1 MKLNNNFIIIAG
13 ITLALASC
21 DLDKFPEGQY
31 VSDEQKENII
41 ESRPNL
47 ITAEANAMAARLNF
61 FGTISDDLNT
71 YHSDYG
77 VPAVSLQLESGGQ
90 DIVASTSGYNWF
102 SRSQNYADRD
112 YADASGAEFIWKIF
126 YNHMKAANDLLKLI
140 DANTEDA
147 DLQRYRGQ
155 ALAARAYDYLN
166 LVQCFQFTY
175 AGHESA
181 LAVPIVTETK
191 TDEELQ
197 NNPRATVGQVYEQIM
212 NDLNQA
218 AELLAGFDAGSNKDQ
233 IDEAVVYGLRARA
246 NLLMQNWA
254 AAAEDADK
262 AIQGGT
268 PQSLQEVSTPTFN
281 SATASS
287 WLWGILI
294 SPDNEVVTTG
304 IINWPSHLC
313 SFTGNG
319 YTTLTGTFRSV
330 SSSLYEQI
338 PDTDIR
344 KQWFIS
350 PDTTS
355 TLVDNETV
363 NGTPVIEY
371 FGLTPYVN
379 TKFGAYQS
387 VFGNTTNSSDWP
399 LMRVEEMYLIK
410 AEAEAMSGNLGAGKS
425 TLESF
430 VQTYRNLS
438 FISHATSAEELQD
451 EVWLQR
457 RMELWGEGFA
467 LFDILRLK
475 KPIVRKGT
483 NYPASVQFNLDPE
496 SQIMIYRIPQCE
508 METNEG
514 ITDEDNNPA
523 AERPTL

>member
-1 MKLNNNFIIIAG
+1 MKLNNKYIMTAG
-13 ITLALASC
+13 IVLALASC

-31 VSDEQKENII
+31 VSDEQKENIV

-61 FGTISDDLNT
+61 YGTISDDATT
-71 YHSDYG
+71 YHSDFG
-77 VPAVSLQLESGGQ
+77 VPAVALQLESGGQ
-90 DIVASTSGYNWF
+90 DIVSSTSGYNWF
-102 SRSQNYADRD
+102 NRSQNYADRD

-126 YNHMKAANDLLKLI
+126 YNHMKAANDLLNLI
-140 DANTEDA
+140 DPSTEDT
-147 DLQRYRGQ
+147 DMQRYRGQ

-181 LAVPIVTETK
+181 LAVPIVTETM
-191 TDEELQ
+191 TGEELQ
-197 NNPRATVGQVYEQIM
+197 SNPRATVQQVYDQIM
-212 NDLNQA
+212 NDLDRA
-218 AELLAGFDAGSNKDQ
+218 AELLADFDAGDKKDQ

-246 NLLMQNWA
+246 NLLMQNWSA
-254 AAAEDADK
+254 AATDADK
-262 AIQGGT
+262 AIQGGV
-268 PQSLQEVSTPTFN
+268 PQTLQEVSTPTFN
-281 SATASS
+281 SATAGS
-287 WLWGILI
+287 WLWGVLI
-294 SPDNEVVTTG
+294 SPDNDVVTTG

-330 SSSLYEQI
+330 SSALYDQI

-355 TLVDNETV
+355 TLVDNKTV
-363 NGTPVIEY
+363 DGTPVIEY

-379 TKFGAYQS
+379 TKFGAYQD
-387 VFGNTTNSSDWP
+387 VFANTTNSSDWP

-425 TLESF
+425 TLENF
-430 VQTYRNLS
+430 VKTYRDPS
-438 FISHATSAEELQD
+438 FTSQATSPEEFQD

-475 KPIVRKGT
+475 KPVVRKGT
-483 NYPASVQFNLDPE
+483 NYPASVQFDLAPE
-496 SQIMIYRIPQCE
+496 SQILIYRIPQCE

>member
-1 MKLNNNFIIIAG
+1 M
-13 ITLALASC
+13 
-21 DLDKFPEGQY
+21 
-31 VSDEQKENII
+31 
-41 ESRPNL
+41 
-47 ITAEANAMAARLNF
+47 
-61 FGTISDDLNT
+61 
-71 YHSDYG
+71 
-77 VPAVSLQLESGGQ
+77 
-90 DIVASTSGYNWF
+90 
-102 SRSQNYADRD
+102 
-112 YADASGAEFIWKIF
+112 
-126 YNHMKAANDLLKLI
+126 
-140 DANTEDA
+140 
-147 DLQRYRGQ
+147 
-155 ALAARAYDYLN
+155 
-166 LVQCFQFTY
+166 
-175 AGHESA
+175 
-181 LAVPIVTETK
+181 
-191 TDEELQ
+191 
-197 NNPRATVGQVYEQIM
+197 
-212 NDLNQA
+212 
-218 AELLAGFDAGSNKDQ
+218 
-233 IDEAVVYGLRARA
+233 
-246 NLLMQNWA
+246 
-254 AAAEDADK
+254 
-262 AIQGGT
+262 
-268 PQSLQEVSTPTFN
+268 
-281 SATASS
+281 
-287 WLWGILI
+287 
-294 SPDNEVVTTG
+294 VTTG

-430 VQTYRNLS
+430 VQTYRNPS